1 MKLATLKN
9 GRPDGQLVVALGRPG
24 RCVSAGR
31 IAPTLQAALD
41 DWTTHARR
49 FPRSRPS
56 SMPAP
61 SPASP
66 STRPQALAPLP
77 RAYQWID
84 GAGYLSHLERVRSL
98 KGSKDDEL
106 QSTRPL
112 LYQGGSDSLSAPTE
126 PIRVTDPDLAIDFEA
141 EVAVIIGPVPMGAS
155 KAQAAAA
162 IRLVTVC
169 NDVSLR
175 RLVVDDLQNGFG
187 FFHAKPSTS
196 LRAHRRHARQ
206 PGRRLAR
213 QSPASAGPHRG
224 QRHPVRPAQCR
235 HRHAFRFRRSD
246 RRSRPHPQP
255 GCGTIIG
262 GGTVSNRHD
271 ESLPIKSDGI
281 GFACIAEARTVEK
294 LKYGRARTPFL
305 KPGDTVRIGAMA
317 DGKPTFGDIFQTVVL
332 ASSPSL
338 GGEVARSAG

>member
-1 MKLATLKN
+1 MKLATLNN
-9 GRPDGQLVVALGRPG
+9 GRPDGQLVVVSTDLT

-41 DWTTHARR
+41 DWTAHA
-49 FPRSRPS
+49 
-56 SMPAP
+56 PALAALGAELDAGAIAGQP
-61 SPASP
+61 FDPA
-66 STRPQALAPLP
+66 RALAPLP

-98 KGSKDDEL
+98 KGSKDAEL

-112 LYQGGSDSLSAPTE
+112 LYQGGSDSLAAPTA
-126 PIRVTDPDLAIDFEA
+126 PIVVPETDLALDFEA
-141 EVAVIIGPVPMGAS
+141 EVAVITGPVPMRATRE
-155 KAQAAAA
+155 QAAAA

-196 LRAHRRHARQ
+196 FAAVVIAPETLGDVWRDN
-206 PGRRLAR
+206 RL
-213 QSPASAGPHRG
+213 HL
-224 QRHPVRPAQCR
+224 PVRVEVNGTLFGQPNAGTDMHFDFADLIVEATR
-235 HRHAFRFRRSD
+235 TRSLAA
-246 RRSRPHPQP
+246 
-255 GCGTIIG
+255 GTIIG

-271 ESLPIKSDGI
+271 ESLPIKRDGI

-294 LKYGRARTPFL
+294 IKYGRARTPFL
-305 KPGDTVRIGAMA
+305 KPGDTLRIGAVGT
-317 DGKPTFGDIFQTVVL
+317 DGRSVFGDISQSVAL
-332 ASSPSL
+332 A
-338 GGEVARSAG
+338 

>member
-1 MKLATLKN
+1 MKLATLNN
-9 GRPDGQLVVALGRPG
+9 GRPDGQLVVVSTDLT

-41 DWTTHARR
+41 DWTAHA
-49 FPRSRPS
+49 
-56 SMPAP
+56 PALAALGAELDAGAIAGQP
-61 SPASP
+61 FDPV
-66 STRPQALAPLP
+66 RALAPLP

-98 KGSKDDEL
+98 KGSKGPEL

-112 LYQGGSDSLSAPTE
+112 LYQGGSDSLAAPTA
-126 PIRVTDPDLAIDFEA
+126 PIVVPETDLALDFEA
-141 EVAVIIGPVPMGAS
+141 EVAVITGPVPMRATRE
-155 KAQAAAA
+155 QAAAA

-196 LRAHRRHARQ
+196 FAPVVIAPETLGDGWRDN
-206 PGRRLAR
+206 RL
-213 QSPASAGPHRG
+213 HL
-224 QRHPVRPAQCR
+224 PVRVEVNGTLFGQPNAGTDMHFDFADLIVEATR
-235 HRHAFRFRRSD
+235 TRSLAA
-246 RRSRPHPQP
+246 
-255 GCGTIIG
+255 GTIIG

-271 ESLPIKSDGI
+271 ESLPIKRDGI

-294 LKYGRARTPFL
+294 IKYGRARTPFL
-305 KPGDTVRIGAMA
+305 KPGDTLRIGAVGT
-317 DGKPTFGDIFQTVVL
+317 DGRSVFGDISQSVAL
-332 ASSPSL
+332 A
-338 GGEVARSAG
+338 